1 MFTGL
6 KEGDQESS
14 HRVGRK
20 RKRLYTFREKKKW
33 KEKRE
38 GKGGERRGREEEEV
52 EGEGERQIKMFGS
65 YREELLGEG
74 QPRPLVEKVWV
85 RDRVYQV
92 ETEESWENPEAR
104 SAYYVKYVLQSLVL
118 G

>member
-38 GKGGERRGREEEEV
+38 GKGGEKTGSGGKEVTEDNRE
-52 EGEGERQIKMFGS
+52 M
-65 YREELLGEG
+65 
-74 QPRPLVEKVWV
+74 
-85 RDRVYQV
+85 
-92 ETEESWENPEAR
+92 
-104 SAYYVKYVLQSLVL
+104 
-118 G
+118 